1 MDDYMMYKMLHE
13 MKEGK
18 DRSFVDKFREYMS
31 NSERPSRHK
40 YDDPSWA
47 FMPSKDKSHWDFYMR
62 RDGMPHYGSHPNL
75 NEEYDEDIYKM
86 MRYMKKHQE
95 TMPEE
100 DAKYI
105 VSNMHHKEGSR
116 TIKGEH
122 FSCTKAKEVLDKYGS
137 MLHKD
142 VEYPE
147 MYVAINAQYHD
158 YALLF
163 KSWFGDNID
172 HKIIE
177 SAIAFWFN
185 DDDYMHTSKVHE
197 YFKDM

>member
-1 MDDYMMYKMLHE
+1 MDDYMMYKLLHE

-18 DRSFVDKFREYMS
+18 NKSFIDKFREYMS
-31 NSERPSRHK
+31 NSESHSGHK

-62 RDGMPHYGSHPNL
+62 RDGRPHYNDSFY
-75 NEEYDEDIYKM
+75 EEQDEDMHKI
-86 MRYMKKHQE
+86 MRYMKKHLE
-95 TMPEE
+95 NMSEE
-100 DAKYI
+100 DAKYL

-116 TIKGEH
+116 TVRGEH
-122 FSCTKAKEVLDKYGS
+122 FSCAKAKEVLDKYRNI
-137 MLHKD
+137 LHRD
-142 VEYPE
+142 VDYPE

-177 SAIAFWFN
+177 SAIVFWFN
-185 DDDYMHTSKVHE
+185 DDDYKHTSKVRE
-197 YFKDM
+197 YFKDI

>member
-18 DRSFVDKFREYMS
+18 DKSFVDKFREYMS
-31 NSERPSRHK
+31 NYDSHHHIK
-40 YDDPSWA
+40 HDDPSWA

-62 RDGMPHYGSHPNL
+62 RDGMPHYNNPHWGEHPD
-75 NEEYDEDIYKM
+75 EEVMYKM
-86 MRYMKKHQE
+86 RKYMMEHHSGI
-95 TMPEE
+95 TEE

-105 VSNMHHKEGSR
+105 VSNMHHSEGARVMS
-116 TIKGEH
+116 GEH
-122 FSCTKAKEVLDKYGS
+122 FSCIKAKEVLDKYKP
-137 MLHKD
+137 MLHRE

-147 MYVAINAQYHD
+147 MYIAINAQYHD

-177 SAIAFWFN
+177 SAITFWFK
-185 DDDYMHTSKVHE
+185 DEDYKHASKVKE
-197 YFKDM
+197 YFKEL